1 MMYLNIHREFSVII
15 NNMINVNKL
24 THVYN
29 DTSIALNNISFT
41 VNKGQCMLLVGPNGA
56 GKSTILRIL
65 AGKLLTKNEESVYV
79 LDKDPFRCTTLNNQ
93 RSHMDINWGQ
103 RTVAFSGHGIPL
115 QADIRVC
122 DMMKKL
128 QEDFPERRDVLLKIL
143 EINVNWRMH
152 MVSDGQ
158 RRRVQ
163 LFFGLL
169 RPYKILLM
177 DEVTISLDALVRW
190 NILKWIK
197 EDCIQRGALCIYA
210 THIFD
215 GMDEWCTD
223 LIYLNKKG
231 IIKYNG
237 KPDFNIYHQFLE
249 WLRNEDDSIEN
260 ENSNEFITKIS
271 SQDSAGGYASGRLQ
285 I

>member
-1 MMYLNIHREFSVII
+1 MIRV
-15 NNMINVNKL
+15 NNL

-29 DTSIALNNISFT
+29 DSSIALNNISFT
-41 VNKGQCMLLVGPNGA
+41 VDKGQCMLNGPNGT

-65 AGKLLTKNEESVYV
+65 PSVKQKQESVYV
-79 LDKDPFRCTTLNNQ
+79 WTRIWCTTPNNDA
-93 RSHMDINWGQ
+93 HMDINWGQ

-128 QEDFPERRDVLLKIL
+128 QEDFPERRDILLKIL
-143 EINVNWRMH
+143 EINLNWRMH

-169 RPYKILLM
+169 RPYKVLLM

-190 NILKWIK
+190 NILTWIK
-197 EDCIQRGALCIYA
+197 QDCLQRGALCIYA

-231 IIKYNG
+231 VIKYNESLR
-237 KPDFNIYHQFLE
+237 FTYNQFHIYNQFLE
-249 WLRNEDDSIEN
+249 WLQ
-260 ENSNEFITKIS
+260 TKKIV
-271 SQDSAGGYASGRLQ
+271 
-285 I
+285 

>member
-1 MMYLNIHREFSVII
+1 MFLVVII
-15 NNMINVNKL
+15 MIKVINLN
-24 THVYN
+24 HVYSN
-29 DTSIALNNISFT
+29 KTNALNSITFT
-41 VNKGQCMLLVGPNGA
+41 ADKGQCILLVGPNGA

-128 QEDFPERRDVLLKIL
+128 QEEFPERRDVLIKIL

-190 NILKWIK
+190 NILMWVKQ
-197 EDCIQRGALCIYA
+197 DCIKREALCIYA

-215 GMDEWCTD
+215 GMNEWCTD

-231 IIKYNG
+231 CIKYNG
-237 KPDFNIYHQFLE
+237 KPKFNIYDKFLE
-249 WLRNEDDSIEN
+249 WLRNEDDYIEI
-260 ENSNEFITKIS
+260 ENSNEFLTKIS
-271 SQDSAGGYASGRLQ
+271 SQNSAGGYASGRLLG
-285 I
+285 